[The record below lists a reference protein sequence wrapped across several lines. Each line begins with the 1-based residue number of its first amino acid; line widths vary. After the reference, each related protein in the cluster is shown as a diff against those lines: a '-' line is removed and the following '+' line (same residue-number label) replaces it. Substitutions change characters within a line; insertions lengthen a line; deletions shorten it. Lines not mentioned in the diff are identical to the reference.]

1 LCCQSASLWRDK
13 LIAYIDLDDPL
24 IDSDNVDRQHQLLHV
39 TASPSLRQLVDSLA
53 DEVLESV
60 LSLCRPVFDDVLV
73 ES

>member
-1 LCCQSASLWRDK
+1 MCCQSASLWRDK